1 MESPTIIQKF
11 LLSCSGANRKIL
23 DECPTEWN
31 KYTGIGGAVF
41 FTGLLAS
48 ISGGYALFT
57 IFRSEAYAYI
67 YASIFGIIWGLLIF
81 NLDRFIVSSIR
92 KEGQPQKE
100 LLYAFPRLI
109 MALLISVVIA
119 KPIEVKLFESR
130 IEQQILEHKLA
141 KLISDKNAI
150 DEINSLG
157 EIKSTTNKKQA
168 ELNYLDSIQTLEPS
182 TKEYA
187 DLTQKQRLI
196 NNELRL
202 LENTNKP
209 KINQHHLEI
218 RQLKNNINN
227 YSIQRDSLGKEL
239 SRKLLPQVKKTIDE
253 HRYLSN
259 LLQLDISKKEK
270 EVKITDQQI
279 TDYKTTYYTH
289 LNKRIESKQDELFRS
304 QNALAKAD
312 SLAEV
317 QYHESRETKE
327 KSFSNNFITQLEAM
341 GKLSQENETIKWTST
356 LIMLLFIFVETAPIL
371 IKLLTKRGPYDEIL
385 DRIELERKI
394 AEHERVFNSN
404 IKMKELAMQT
414 KEIAKLEGEAYA
426 NIERYRIEQ
435 DILLQKKAIDLL
447 QSKKQDFSELSADN
461 WYNKEVKKLLEID
474 KEKIT
479 DGDAP
484 YFDGLGI

>member
-1 MESPTIIQKF
+1 M
-11 LLSCSGANRKIL
+11 
-23 DECPTEWN
+23 
-31 KYTGIGGAVF
+31 Y
-41 FTGLLAS
+41 
-48 ISGGYALFT
+48 
-57 IFRSEAYAYI
+57 
-67 YASIFGIIWGLLIF
+67 
-81 NLDRFIVSSIR
+81 
-92 KEGQPQKE
+92 
-100 LLYAFPRLI
+100 
-109 MALLISVVIA
+109 VIT
-119 KPIEVKLFESR
+119 S
-130 IEQQILEHKLA
+130 
-141 KLISDKNAI
+141 
-150 DEINSLG
+150 
-157 EIKSTTNKKQA
+157 
-168 ELNYLDSIQTLEPS
+168 
-182 TKEYA
+182 
-187 DLTQKQRLI
+187 
-196 NNELRL
+196 
-202 LENTNKP
+202 
-209 KINQHHLEI
+209 
-218 RQLKNNINN
+218 
-227 YSIQRDSLGKEL
+227 YSIHYT
-239 SRKLLPQVKKTIDE
+239 KLYE
-253 HRYLSN
+253 
-259 LLQLDISKKEK
+259 
-270 EVKITDQQI
+270 
-279 TDYKTTYYTH
+279 
-289 LNKRIESKQDELFRS
+289 
-304 QNALAKAD
+304 AD